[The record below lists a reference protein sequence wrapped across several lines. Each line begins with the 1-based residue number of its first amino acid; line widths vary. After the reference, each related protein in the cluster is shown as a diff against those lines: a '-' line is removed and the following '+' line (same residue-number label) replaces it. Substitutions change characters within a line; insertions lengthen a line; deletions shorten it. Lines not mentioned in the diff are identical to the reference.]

1 MAKGRAKSTGKSRSR
16 LNGKTTIG
24 RALTSHPKAAA
35 VFKKYGMA
43 CTKCGGAHAEPIEK
57 AAEMYG
63 VNPRNIVRDLNKLL
77 SDG

>member
-1 MAKGRAKSTGKSRSR
+1 MKTGRAKSPGKGQSR

-24 RALTSHPKAAA
+24 RALTLHPKAAA
-35 VFKKYGMA
+35 VFEKYGMA
-43 CTKCGGAHAEPIEK
+43 CTKCGGARAEPIEK

-77 SDG
+77 SGG